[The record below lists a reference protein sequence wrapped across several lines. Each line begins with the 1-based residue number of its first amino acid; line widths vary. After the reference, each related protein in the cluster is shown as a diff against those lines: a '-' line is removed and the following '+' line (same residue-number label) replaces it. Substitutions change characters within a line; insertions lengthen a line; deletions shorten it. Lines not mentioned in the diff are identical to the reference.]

1 MSDLRV
7 CNPLL
12 AIAGVLIGSI
22 VGNSS
27 ALALNLPG
35 IPDSGSP
42 AFGNSVKVY
51 LNPNSGTLKITGKK
65 DFVFDNGTDI
75 LQGSSAKY
83 SLLANFDAGGTLL
96 AGGTVSLRGGIDDL
110 GIPRNTLLMTADLS
124 GSNLFTDP
132 NLWGFSTSGIWCDP
146 MLLISCTEN
155 ESIYVE
161 LDTPFVDFSN
171 GVFKSNGYATT
182 TIPIPASAWL
192 FMSGL
197 GLLFIVRRK
206 TNRSN

>member
-7 CNPLL
+7 CKPLL

-22 VGNSS
+22 VGISS
-27 ALALNLPG
+27 ALALHLQG
-35 IPDSGSP
+35 IPDPGSP
-42 AFGNSVKVY
+42 AFGNSVKVF

-65 DFVFDNGTDI
+65 DFVFDNGTDF
-75 LQGSSAKY
+75 LQGKSAKY
-83 SLLANFDAGGTLL
+83 SLLASFDVGGNLL
-96 AGGTVSLRGGIDDL
+96 PGGTVSLRGGIDDL

-124 GSNLFTDP
+124 DWNIVSNPD
-132 NLWGFSTSGIWCDP
+132 LWGFATTRIWCDP

-155 ESIYVE
+155 ESVYVE
-161 LDTPFVDFSN
+161 LDTPFVGFSN

>member
-7 CNPLL
+7 CKPLL
-12 AIAGVLIGSI
+12 AIAGVLIGFI

-65 DFVFDNGTDI
+65 DFVFDNRTDI

-96 AGGTVSLRGGIDDL
+96 AGGTVSLSGGIDDL

-146 MLLISCTEN
+146 MLLITCTTN
-155 ESIYVE
+155 ESVYVE

-171 GVFKSNGYATT
+171 GVFKSNGFATT

-197 GLLFIVRRK
+197 GLLFIVGRK